1 MICKYILYFSYSNI
15 HMTMKNN
22 KIALLIS
29 TLSLSIIM
37 TSCSDSLSDNTDG
50 RLRYWISTLASD
62 DFEGRAPGTEGGQLT
77 KNFISQTFQDLDLDS
92 IDGNYFLDVPTSEI
106 TLKDSSYLTLS
117 FRGNDRKMINGKE
130 VVFWTKQARDYRK
143 IRDSEVV
150 FVGYG
155 IVAPEYNWN
164 DYEGIDVTGKTVVI
178 LVNDPG
184 FATGKLRLFNG
195 RSMTYYGRWTYKFEE
210 AARQGAAAAI
220 IVHEEEP
227 AAYPWSVVENS
238 WQGPQLD
245 LQRDDL
251 GADRV
256 TLEGWIRDKSL
267 NDVLNFTGF
276 DYDGLKQIALEK
288 TFSAFPLRGLTL
300 SSEIHNKVRYLQSH
314 NIAAIKKGNVR
325 PDEYILFMAHWDH
338 LGIMELTEPG
348 QDIIVNGAV
357 DNATGVASVLEFA
370 KRFSEV
376 ETDRS
381 IMFLAVTL
389 EESGLLGSEY
399 FAKYPP
405 VDLSNIVAGFNYDA
419 ILPTGLTNDMVVV
432 GYGASELEDLLE
444 QELEKSGRYIN
455 PDPNP
460 EKGYFYRSDHIS
472 LAKRGVPM
480 LYADGGFDLVEGG
493 KDAGFAIEE
502 EYRLNAYHG
511 VADEYEESWNL
522 EGLNQSIDVIFNI
535 SKELANNSQWPN
547 WYEGN
552 EFKSTRDISRS
563 GK

>member
-1 MICKYILYFSYSNI
+1 
-15 HMTMKNN
+15 MTMKIN
-22 KIALLIS
+22 KTHFLITILVSFLLL
-29 TLSLSIIM
+29 TN
-37 TSCSDSLSDNTDG
+37 CSDSLSDTTDG
-50 RLRYWISTLASD
+50 RLRYWISTLSSD
-62 DFEGRAPGTEGGQLT
+62 EFEGRAPGTEGGQLT
-77 KNFISQTFQDLDLDS
+77 KNFISQTFQDFNLDP
-92 IDGNYFLDVPTSEI
+92 IDGNYFLEVPTSEL

-117 FRGNDRKMINGKE
+117 FRGNDRKMITGKE
-130 VVFWTKQARDYRK
+130 VVFWTKQTREYRK

-164 DYEGIDVTGKTVVI
+164 DYEEVDVKGKTVVI

-256 TLEGWIRDKSL
+256 ILEGWIRDHTL

-276 DYDGLKQIALEK
+276 NYEALKEIALEK

-314 NIAAIKKGNVR
+314 NIAAVKKGSVR

-338 LGIMELTEPG
+338 LGVMDSIKPG
-348 QDIIVNGAV
+348 EDNIANGAV
-357 DNATGVASVLEFA
+357 DNATGVAAVLEFA
-370 KRFSEV
+370 KRFSQID
-376 ETDRS
+376 TDRS

-405 VDLSNIVAGFNYDA
+405 IDLTNIVAGFNYDA
-419 ILPTGLTNDMVVV
+419 ILPTGLTKDMVVV

-444 QELEKSGRYIN
+444 NELEKSGRYVN

-480 LYADGGFDLVEGG
+480 LYADGGFDLVKGG
-493 KDAGFAIEE
+493 KEAGFLIEE
-502 EYRLNAYHG
+502 QYRLDAYHG
-511 VADEYEESWNL
+511 VADEYDESWDL
-522 EGLNQSIDVIFNI
+522 AGLNQSIDVIFNI
-535 SKELANNSQWPN
+535 SNELANSSQWPN

-552 EFKSTRDISRS
+552 EFKSIRDLSRA
-563 GK
+563 GR

>member
-1 MICKYILYFSYSNI
+1 
-15 HMTMKNN
+15 MKIN
-22 KIALLIS
+22 KIHSLLFLLGIS
-29 TLSLSIIM
+29 IFISN
-37 TSCSDSLSDNTDG
+37 CSDSLSDTTDG
-50 RLRYWISTLASD
+50 RLRYWISTLSSD
-62 DFEGRAPGTEGGQLT
+62 EFEGRAPGTEGGQLT
-77 KNFISQTFQDLDLDS
+77 KNFISKTFQDFDLDPV
-92 IDGNYFLDVPTSEI
+92 DGSYFLDVPASEI

-117 FRGNDRKMINGKE
+117 FRGNDRKMITGDE

-150 FVGYG
+150 FVGFG

-164 DYEGIDVTGKTVVI
+164 DYEGVDVKGKTVVI
-178 LVNDPG
+178 LINDPG

-256 TLEGWIRDKSL
+256 ILEGWIKDNIL

-276 DYDGLKQIALEK
+276 DYDSLKQIALEK

-314 NIAAIKKGNVR
+314 NIAAVKKGIVY

-338 LGIMELTEPG
+338 LGMIDSTQPGENNIM
-348 QDIIVNGAV
+348 NGAV
-357 DNATGVASVLEFA
+357 DNATGVAAILEFA

-405 VDLSNIVAGFNYDA
+405 IDLANIVAGFNYDG

-444 QELEKSGRYIN
+444 NELAKSGRYIN

-472 LAKRGVPM
+472 FAKRGVPV
-480 LYADGGFDLVEGG
+480 LYADGGFDLVAGG
-493 KDAGFAIEE
+493 KEAGFLIEE
-502 EYRLNAYHG
+502 QYRVDAYHG
-511 VADEYEESWNL
+511 VADEYDESWDL
-522 EGLNQSIDVIFNI
+522 DGLNQSIDVIFNI
-535 SKELANNSQWPN
+535 SNELANSQQWPN
-547 WYEGN
+547 WYDGN
-552 EFKSTRDISRS
+552 EFKSIRDASRE

>member
-1 MICKYILYFSYSNI
+1 
-15 HMTMKNN
+15 MKIN
-22 KIALLIS
+22 KIHSSLLFLLGIS
-29 TLSLSIIM
+29 IFI
-37 TSCSDSLSDNTDG
+37 TSCSDSLSDTTDG
-50 RLRYWISTLASD
+50 RLRYWISTLSSD
-62 DFEGRAPGTEGGQLT
+62 EFEGRAPGTEGGQLT
-77 KNFISQTFQDLDLDS
+77 KNFISKTFQNLNLDPV
-92 IDGNYFLDVPTSEI
+92 DGSYFLDVPASEI

-117 FRGNDRKMINGKE
+117 FRGNDRKMITGDE

-155 IVAPEYNWN
+155 IVAPEYNWD
-164 DYEGIDVTGKTVVI
+164 DYEGIDVKGKTVVI
-178 LVNDPG
+178 LINDPG

-256 TLEGWIRDKSL
+256 ILEGWIKDSIL

-276 DYDGLKQIALEK
+276 DYDSLKQIALEK

-314 NIAAIKKGNVR
+314 NIAAVKKGIAY

-338 LGIMELTEPG
+338 LGIVNSSQTGENNIM
-348 QDIIVNGAV
+348 NGAV
-357 DNATGVASVLEFA
+357 DNATGVAAILEFA

-405 VDLSNIVAGFNYDA
+405 IDLANIVAGFNYDG

-444 QELEKSGRYIN
+444 NELVKSGRYIN

-472 LAKRGVPM
+472 FAKRGVPV
-480 LYADGGFDLVEGG
+480 LYADGGFDLVAGG
-493 KDAGFAIEE
+493 KEAGFLIEE
-502 EYRLNAYHG
+502 EYRVDAYHG
-511 VADEYEESWNL
+511 VADEYDESWDL
-522 EGLNQSIDVIFNI
+522 DGLNQSIDVIFNI
-535 SKELANNSQWPN
+535 SNELANSQQWPN
-547 WYEGN
+547 WYDGN
-552 EFKSTRDISRS
+552 EFKSIRDASRE

>member
-1 MICKYILYFSYSNI
+1 
-15 HMTMKNN
+15 MTMQIN
-22 KIALLIS
+22 KTHSLLFLVGIF
-29 TLSLSIIM
+29 IFI
-37 TSCSDSLSDNTDG
+37 TSCSDSLSDTTDG
-50 RLRYWISTLASD
+50 RLRYWISTLSSD
-62 DFEGRAPGTEGGQLT
+62 EFEGRAPGTQGGQLT
-77 KNFISQTFQDLDLDS
+77 KNFISKTFQDLNLDPVNDS
-92 IDGNYFLDVPTSEI
+92 YFLDVPTSEI

-117 FRGNDRKMINGKE
+117 FRGNDRKMITGDE
-130 VVFWTKQARDYRK
+130 VVFWTKQAREYRK

-164 DYEGIDVTGKTVVI
+164 DYEGIDVKGKTVVI

-220 IVHEEEP
+220 VVHEEEP

-256 TLEGWIRDKSL
+256 ILEGWIRDSTL
-267 NDVLNFTGF
+267 TDVLNFTGF
-276 DYDGLKQIALEK
+276 NYESLKEIALEK

-314 NIAAIKKGNVR
+314 NIAAVKKGSVQ

-338 LGIMELTEPG
+338 LGFMEG
-348 QDIIVNGAV
+348 AQIGDDKIANGAV
-357 DNATGVASVLEFA
+357 DNATGVAAVFEFA
-370 KRFSEV
+370 KRFSEI

-405 VDLSNIVAGFNYDA
+405 IDLSNIVAGFNYDA

-444 QELEKSGRYIN
+444 DELSKSSRYIN

-460 EKGYFYRSDHIS
+460 DKGYFYRSDHIS
-472 LAKRGVPM
+472 FAKRGVPV
-480 LYADGGFDLVEGG
+480 LYADGGFDLVNGG
-493 KDAGFAIEE
+493 KEAGFIIEE
-502 EYRLNAYHG
+502 QYRLDAYHG
-511 VADEYEESWNL
+511 AADEYDKSWNL
-522 EGLNQSIDVIFNI
+522 DGLNQSIDVIFNI
-535 SKELANNSQWPN
+535 SNDLANSSQWPN

-552 EFKSTRDISRS
+552 EFKSIRDASRS

>member
-1 MICKYILYFSYSNI
+1 MI
-15 HMTMKNN
+15 
-22 KIALLIS
+22 A
-29 TLSLSIIM
+29 
-37 TSCSDSLSDNTDG
+37 G
-50 RLRYWISTLASD
+50 
-62 DFEGRAPGTEGGQLT
+62 E
-77 KNFISQTFQDLDLDS
+77 
-92 IDGNYFLDVPTSEI
+92 
-106 TLKDSSYLTLS
+106 
-117 FRGNDRKMINGKE
+117 E

-155 IVAPEYNWN
+155 IVAPEYGWN

-178 LVNDPG
+178 LINDPG

-195 RSMTYYGRWTYKFEE
+195 KSMTYYGRWTYKFEE

-220 IVHEEEP
+220 IVHDEEP

-256 TLEGWIRDKSL
+256 ILEGWIRDTIL

-276 DYDGLKQIALEK
+276 NYAALKEIALEK

-300 SSEIHNKVRYLQSH
+300 NSELHNRVRYLQSH
-314 NIAAIKKGNVR
+314 NIAAIKKGTKR
-325 PDEYILFMAHWDH
+325 PDEYLLFMAHWDH
-338 LGIMELTEPG
+338 LGKMDLADPAE
-348 QDIIVNGAV
+348 DNIVNGAV
-357 DNATGVASVLEFA
+357 DNATGVAAVLEFA
-370 KRFSEV
+370 KRFSAV
-376 ETDRS
+376 QTDRS
-381 IMFLAVTL
+381 ILFLTVTL

-405 VDLSNIVAGFNYDA
+405 IKLSNIVAGFNYDG

-432 GYGASELEDLLE
+432 GYGASELEDLLDE
-444 QELEKSGRYIN
+444 ELQKNGRYIN

-493 KDAGFAIEE
+493 KEAGFLLEE
-502 EYRLNAYHG
+502 QYRLDSYHG
-511 VADEYEESWNL
+511 VSDEYDSSWDL
-522 EGLNQSIDVIFNI
+522 EGLNQSIDVIFNV
-535 SKELANNSQWPN
+535 SKDLANGSQWPN

-552 EFKSTRDISRS
+552 EFRAIRDASRP
-563 GK
+563 

>member
-1 MICKYILYFSYSNI
+1 
-15 HMTMKNN
+15 MKIN
-22 KIALLIS
+22 KIHSLLFLLGIS
-29 TLSLSIIM
+29 IFISN
-37 TSCSDSLSDNTDG
+37 CSDSLSDTTDG
-50 RLRYWISTLASD
+50 RLRYWISTLSSD
-62 DFEGRAPGTEGGQLT
+62 EFEGRAPGTEGGQLT
-77 KNFISQTFQDLDLDS
+77 KNFISKTFQDFDLDPV
-92 IDGNYFLDVPTSEI
+92 DGSYFLDVPASEI

-117 FRGNDRKMINGKE
+117 FRGNDRKMITGDE

-164 DYEGIDVTGKTVVI
+164 DYEGVDVKGKTVVI
-178 LVNDPG
+178 LINDPG

-256 TLEGWIRDKSL
+256 ILEGWIKDNIL

-276 DYDGLKQIALEK
+276 DYDSLKQIALEK

-314 NIAAIKKGNVR
+314 NIAAVKKGIVY

-338 LGIMELTEPG
+338 LGMIDSTQPGENNIM
-348 QDIIVNGAV
+348 NGAV
-357 DNATGVASVLEFA
+357 DNATGVAAILEFA

-405 VDLSNIVAGFNYDA
+405 IDLANIVAGFNYDG
-419 ILPTGLTNDMVVV
+419 ILPTGLTNDIVVV

-444 QELEKSGRYIN
+444 NELAKSGRYIN

-472 LAKRGVPM
+472 FAKRGVPV
-480 LYADGGFDLVEGG
+480 LYADGGFDLVAGG
-493 KDAGFAIEE
+493 KEAGFLIEE
-502 EYRLNAYHG
+502 QYRVDAYHG
-511 VADEYEESWNL
+511 VADEYDESWDL
-522 EGLNQSIDVIFNI
+522 DGLNQSIDAIFNI
-535 SKELANNSQWPN
+535 SNELANSQQWPN
-547 WYEGN
+547 WYDGN
-552 EFKSTRDISRS
+552 EFKSIRDASRE

>member
-1 MICKYILYFSYSNI
+1 
-15 HMTMKNN
+15 MTMKIN
-22 KIALLIS
+22 KTHSLMLFLGISILL
-29 TLSLSIIM
+29 
-37 TSCSDSLSDNTDG
+37 TSCSDSLSDTTDG
-50 RLRYWISTLASD
+50 RLRYWISTLSSD
-62 DFEGRAPGTEGGQLT
+62 EFEGRAPGTEGGQLT
-77 KNFISQTFQDLDLDS
+77 KNFISKTFQDLNLDPVNGS
-92 IDGNYFLDVPTSEI
+92 YFLDVPTSEI

-117 FRGNDRKMINGKE
+117 FRGNDRKMITGDE
-130 VVFWTKQARDYRK
+130 VVFWTKQAREYRK

-164 DYEGIDVTGKTVVI
+164 DYEGIDVKGKTVVI

-256 TLEGWIRDKSL
+256 ILEGWIRDSTL

-276 DYDGLKQIALEK
+276 NYDSLKEIALEK
-288 TFSAFPLRGLTL
+288 TFSAFQLRGLTL

-314 NIAAIKKGNVR
+314 NIAAVKKGSTN
-325 PDEYILFMAHWDH
+325 PDEYLLFMAHWDH
-338 LGIMELTEPG
+338 LGFMDGAQIG
-348 QDIIVNGAV
+348 DDNIANGAV
-357 DNATGVASVLEFA
+357 DNATGVAAVLEFA
-370 KRFSEV
+370 KRFSEINT
-376 ETDRS
+376 ERS
-381 IMFLAVTL
+381 VMFLALTL

-405 VDLSNIVAGFNYDA
+405 IDLSNIVAGFNYDA
-419 ILPTGLTNDMVVV
+419 ILPTGLTKDMVVV

-444 QELEKSGRYIN
+444 EELSKSGRYIN

-460 EKGYFYRSDHIS
+460 DKGYFYRSDHIS
-472 LAKRGVPM
+472 FAKRGVPV
-480 LYADGGFDLVEGG
+480 LYADGGFDLVDGG
-493 KDAGFAIEE
+493 KEAGFTIEE
-502 EYRLNAYHG
+502 QYRLDAYHG
-511 VADEYEESWNL
+511 VADEYDESWNL
-522 EGLNQSIDVIFNI
+522 DGLNHSIDVIFNI
-535 SKELANNSQWPN
+535 SNELANNSQWPN

-552 EFKSTRDISRS
+552 EFRSVRDLSRS

>member
-256 TLEGWIRDKSL
+256 TLEGWIRDESL

-314 NIAAIKKGNVR
+314 NIAAIKKGNEK

-338 LGIMELTEPG
+338 LGMMELTEPG

-535 SKELANNSQWPN
+535 SKELANSSQWPN

-552 EFKSTRDISRS
+552 EFKLTRDISRS

>member
-1 MICKYILYFSYSNI
+1 
-15 HMTMKNN
+15 MKIN
-22 KIALLIS
+22 KIHSSLLFLLGIS
-29 TLSLSIIM
+29 IFII
-37 TSCSDSLSDNTDG
+37 SCSDSLSDTTDG
-50 RLRYWISTLASD
+50 RLRYWISTLSSD
-62 DFEGRAPGTEGGQLT
+62 EFEGRAPGTEGGQLT
-77 KNFISQTFQDLDLDS
+77 KNFISKTFQNLNLDP
-92 IDGNYFLDVPTSEI
+92 IDGNYFLDVPASEI

-117 FRGNDRKMINGKE
+117 FRGNDRKMITGDE

-164 DYEGIDVTGKTVVI
+164 DYEGIDVKGKTVVI
-178 LVNDPG
+178 LINDPG

-256 TLEGWIRDKSL
+256 ILEGWIKDSIL

-276 DYDGLKQIALEK
+276 DYDSLKQIALEK

-314 NIAAIKKGNVR
+314 NIAAVKKGIAY

-338 LGIMELTEPG
+338 LGIVNSSQPG
-348 QDIIVNGAV
+348 ENNIMNGAV
-357 DNATGVASVLEFA
+357 DNATGVAAILEFA

-405 VDLSNIVAGFNYDA
+405 IDLANIVAGFNYDG

-444 QELEKSGRYIN
+444 NELVKSGRYIN

-472 LAKRGVPM
+472 FAKRGVPV
-480 LYADGGFDLVEGG
+480 LYADGGFDLVAGG
-493 KDAGFAIEE
+493 KEAGFLIEE
-502 EYRLNAYHG
+502 EYRVDAYHG
-511 VADEYEESWNL
+511 VADEYDESWDL
-522 EGLNQSIDVIFNI
+522 DGLNQSIDVIFNI
-535 SKELANNSQWPN
+535 SNELANSQQWPN
-547 WYEGN
+547 WYDGN
-552 EFKSTRDISRS
+552 EFKSIRDASRE

>member
-1 MICKYILYFSYSNI
+1 
-15 HMTMKNN
+15 MKIN
-22 KIALLIS
+22 KIHSLLFLLGIS
-29 TLSLSIIM
+29 IFISN
-37 TSCSDSLSDNTDG
+37 CSDSLSDTTDG
-50 RLRYWISTLASD
+50 RLRYWISTLSSD
-62 DFEGRAPGTEGGQLT
+62 EFEGRAPGTEGGQLT
-77 KNFISQTFQDLDLDS
+77 KNFISKTFQDFDLDPV
-92 IDGNYFLDVPTSEI
+92 DGSYFLDVPASEI

-117 FRGNDRKMINGKE
+117 FRGNDRKMITGDE

-164 DYEGIDVTGKTVVI
+164 DYEGVDVKGKTVVI
-178 LVNDPG
+178 LINDPG

-256 TLEGWIRDKSL
+256 ILEGWIKDNIL

-276 DYDGLKQIALEK
+276 DYDSLRQIALEK

-314 NIAAIKKGNVR
+314 NIAAVKKGIVY

-338 LGIMELTEPG
+338 LGMIDSTQPGENNIM
-348 QDIIVNGAV
+348 NGAV
-357 DNATGVASVLEFA
+357 DNATGVAAILEFA

-405 VDLSNIVAGFNYDA
+405 IDLANIVAGFNYDG

-444 QELEKSGRYIN
+444 NELAKSGRYIN

-472 LAKRGVPM
+472 FAKRGVPV
-480 LYADGGFDLVEGG
+480 LYADGGFDLVAGG
-493 KDAGFAIEE
+493 KEAGFLIEE
-502 EYRLNAYHG
+502 QYRVDAYHG
-511 VADEYEESWNL
+511 VADEYDESWDL
-522 EGLNQSIDVIFNI
+522 DGLNQSIDVIFNI
-535 SKELANNSQWPN
+535 SNELANSQQWPN
-547 WYEGN
+547 WYDGN
-552 EFKSTRDISRS
+552 EFKSIRDASRE

>member
-1 MICKYILYFSYSNI
+1 
-15 HMTMKNN
+15 MKIN
-22 KIALLIS
+22 KIHSSLLFLLGIS
-29 TLSLSIIM
+29 IFI
-37 TSCSDSLSDNTDG
+37 TSCSDPLSDTTDG
-50 RLRYWISTLASD
+50 RLRYWISTLSSD
-62 DFEGRAPGTEGGQLT
+62 EFEGRAPGTEGGQLT
-77 KNFISQTFQDLDLDS
+77 KNFISKTFQNLNLDPV
-92 IDGNYFLDVPTSEI
+92 DGSYFLDVPASEI

-117 FRGNDRKMINGKE
+117 FRGNDRKMITGDE

-155 IVAPEYNWN
+155 IVAPEYNWD
-164 DYEGIDVTGKTVVI
+164 DYEGIDVKGKTVVI
-178 LVNDPG
+178 LINDPG

-256 TLEGWIRDKSL
+256 ILEGWIKDSIL

-276 DYDGLKQIALEK
+276 DYDSLKQIALEK

-314 NIAAIKKGNVR
+314 NIAAVKKGIAY

-338 LGIMELTEPG
+338 LGIVNSSQPG
-348 QDIIVNGAV
+348 ENNIMNGAV
-357 DNATGVASVLEFA
+357 DNATGVAAILEFA

-405 VDLSNIVAGFNYDA
+405 IDLANIVAGFNYDG

-444 QELEKSGRYIN
+444 NELVKSGRYIN

-472 LAKRGVPM
+472 FAKRGVPV
-480 LYADGGFDLVEGG
+480 LYADGGFDLVAGG
-493 KDAGFAIEE
+493 KEAGFLIEE
-502 EYRLNAYHG
+502 EYRVDAYHG
-511 VADEYEESWNL
+511 VADEYDESWDL
-522 EGLNQSIDVIFNI
+522 DGLNQSIDVIFNI
-535 SKELANNSQWPN
+535 SNELANSQQWPN
-547 WYEGN
+547 WYDGN
-552 EFKSTRDISRS
+552 EFKSIRDASRE

>member
-1 MICKYILYFSYSNI
+1 
-15 HMTMKNN
+15 MKIN
-22 KIALLIS
+22 KIHSLLFLLGIS
-29 TLSLSIIM
+29 IFISN
-37 TSCSDSLSDNTDG
+37 CSDSLSDTTDG
-50 RLRYWISTLASD
+50 RLRYWISTLSSD
-62 DFEGRAPGTEGGQLT
+62 EFEGRAPGTEGGQLT
-77 KNFISQTFQDLDLDS
+77 KNFISKTFQDFDLDPV
-92 IDGNYFLDVPTSEI
+92 DGSYFLDVPASEI

-117 FRGNDRKMINGKE
+117 FRGNDRKMITGDE

-164 DYEGIDVTGKTVVI
+164 DYEGVDVKGKTVVI
-178 LVNDPG
+178 LINDPG

-256 TLEGWIRDKSL
+256 ILEGWIKDNIL

-276 DYDGLKQIALEK
+276 DYDSLKQIALEK

-314 NIAAIKKGNVR
+314 NIAAVKKGIVY

-338 LGIMELTEPG
+338 LGMIDSTQPGENNIM
-348 QDIIVNGAV
+348 NGAV
-357 DNATGVASVLEFA
+357 DNASGVAAILEFA

-405 VDLSNIVAGFNYDA
+405 IDLANIVAGFNYDG

-444 QELEKSGRYIN
+444 NELAKSGRYIN

-472 LAKRGVPM
+472 FAKRGVPV
-480 LYADGGFDLVEGG
+480 LYADVGFDLVAGG
-493 KDAGFAIEE
+493 KEAGFLIEE
-502 EYRLNAYHG
+502 QYRVDAYHG
-511 VADEYEESWNL
+511 VADEYDESWDL
-522 EGLNQSIDVIFNI
+522 DGLNQSIDVIFNI
-535 SKELANNSQWPN
+535 SNELANSQQWPN
-547 WYEGN
+547 WYDGN
-552 EFKSTRDISRS
+552 EFKSIRDASRE

>member
-117 FRGNDRKMINGKE
+117 FRGNDRKMINGQE

-256 TLEGWIRDKSL
+256 TLEGWIRDESL

-338 LGIMELTEPG
+338 LGMMELTEPG

>member
-29 TLSLSIIM
+29 TLSLSMIM
-37 TSCSDSLSDNTDG
+37 TSCSDSLSDTTDG

-256 TLEGWIRDKSL
+256 TLEGWIRDESL

-389 EESGLLGSEY
+389 EESGILGSEY

>member
-1 MICKYILYFSYSNI
+1 
-15 HMTMKNN
+15 MKIN
-22 KIALLIS
+22 KIRLLVMLIGIS
-29 TLSLSIIM
+29 ILTS
-37 TSCSDSLSDNTDG
+37 SCSDSLSDTTDG

-62 DFEGRAPGTEGGQLT
+62 EFEGRSPGTEGGQLT
-77 KNFISQTFQDLDLDS
+77 KNFISKTFQDLNLEPVNGS
-92 IDGNYFLDVPTSEI
+92 YFLDVPTSEI

-117 FRGNDRKMINGKE
+117 FRGNDRKMITGDE
-130 VVFWTKQARDYRK
+130 VVFWTKQAREYRK

-155 IVAPEYNWN
+155 IVAPEYDWN
-164 DYEGIDVTGKTVVI
+164 DYAGIDVKGKTVVI

-245 LQRDDL
+245 LQRADL
-251 GADRV
+251 GEDRV
-256 TLEGWIRDKSL
+256 ILEGWIRDTVL
-267 NDVLNFTGF
+267 TDVLSYTGF
-276 DYDGLKQIALEK
+276 NYDSLKAIALEK

-314 NIAAIKKGNVR
+314 NIASIKKGTTN

-338 LGIMELTEPG
+338 LGILDGGEVGE
-348 QDIIVNGAV
+348 DIISNGAV
-357 DNATGVASVLEFA
+357 DNATGVAAILEFA

-376 ETDRS
+376 DTQRS

-399 FAKYPP
+399 FAEYPP
-405 VDLSNIVAGFNYDA
+405 IELSNIVAVFNYDG

-444 QELEKSGRYIN
+444 DELSKSGRYIN

-472 LAKRGVPM
+472 FAKKGVPV

-493 KDAGFAIEE
+493 KEAGIKIEE
-502 EYRLNAYHG
+502 NYRLDAYHG
-511 VADEYEESWNL
+511 VADEYNESWNL
-522 EGLNQSIDVIFNI
+522 DGLDQSIDTIFNI
-535 SKELANNSQWPN
+535 SNELANSTKWPN

-552 EFKSTRDISRS
+552 EFKAIRDASRIN
-563 GK
+563 K

>member
-1 MICKYILYFSYSNI
+1 
-15 HMTMKNN
+15 MTMKIN
-22 KIALLIS
+22 KTHFLITILVSFLLL
-29 TLSLSIIM
+29 TN
-37 TSCSDSLSDNTDG
+37 CSDSLSDTTDG
-50 RLRYWISTLASD
+50 RLRYWISTLSSD
-62 DFEGRAPGTEGGQLT
+62 EFEGRAPGTEGGQLT
-77 KNFISQTFQDLDLDS
+77 KNFISQTFQDFNLDP
-92 IDGNYFLDVPTSEI
+92 IDGNYFLEVPTSEI
-106 TLKDSSYLTLS
+106 ILKDSSYLTLS
-117 FRGNDRKMINGKE
+117 FRGNDRKMITGKE
-130 VVFWTKQARDYRK
+130 VVFWTKQTREYRK

-164 DYEGIDVTGKTVVI
+164 DYEEVDVKGKTVVI

-256 TLEGWIRDKSL
+256 ILEGWIRDHTL

-276 DYDGLKQIALEK
+276 NYEALKEIALEK

-314 NIAAIKKGNVR
+314 NIAAVKKGSVR

-338 LGIMELTEPG
+338 LGVMDSIKPG
-348 QDIIVNGAV
+348 EDNIANGAV
-357 DNATGVASVLEFA
+357 DNATGVAAVLEFA
-370 KRFSEV
+370 KRFSQID
-376 ETDRS
+376 TDRS

-405 VDLSNIVAGFNYDA
+405 IDLTNIVAGFNYDA

-444 QELEKSGRYIN
+444 DELEKSGRYVN

-480 LYADGGFDLVEGG
+480 LYADGGFDLVKGG
-493 KDAGFAIEE
+493 KEAGFLIEE
-502 EYRLNAYHG
+502 QYRLDAYHG
-511 VADEYEESWNL
+511 VADEYDESWDL
-522 EGLNQSIDVIFNI
+522 AGLNQSIDVIFNI
-535 SKELANNSQWPN
+535 SNELANSSQWPN

-552 EFKSTRDISRS
+552 EFKSIRDLSRA
-563 GK
+563 GR

>member
-1 MICKYILYFSYSNI
+1 
-15 HMTMKNN
+15 MKNN

-256 TLEGWIRDKSL
+256 TLEGWIRDESL

-338 LGIMELTEPG
+338 LGMMELTEPG

>member
-37 TSCSDSLSDNTDG
+37 TSCSDSLSDTTDG

-251 GADRV
+251 GANRV
-256 TLEGWIRDKSL
+256 TLEGWIRDESL

-338 LGIMELTEPG
+338 LGMMELTEPG

>member
-29 TLSLSIIM
+29 TLSLSMIM
-37 TSCSDSLSDNTDG
+37 TSCSDSLSDTTDG

-300 SSEIHNKVRYLQSH
+300 NSEIHNKVRYLQSH

-338 LGIMELTEPG
+338 LGMMELTEPG

-381 IMFLAVTL
+381 ILFLAVTL

>member
-1 MICKYILYFSYSNI
+1 
-15 HMTMKNN
+15 MTMKIN
-22 KIALLIS
+22 KTHFLITILVSLLLL
-29 TLSLSIIM
+29 TN
-37 TSCSDSLSDNTDG
+37 CSDSLSDTTDG
-50 RLRYWISTLASD
+50 RLRYWISTLSSD
-62 DFEGRAPGTEGGQLT
+62 EFEGRAPGTEGGQLT
-77 KNFISQTFQDLDLDS
+77 KNFISQTFQDFNLNPV
-92 IDGNYFLDVPTSEI
+92 DGNYFLEVPTSEI
-106 TLKDSSYLTLS
+106 ILKDSSYLTLS
-117 FRGNDRKMINGKE
+117 FRGNDRKMITGKE
-130 VVFWTKQARDYRK
+130 VVFWTKQAREYRK

-155 IVAPEYNWN
+155 IVAPEYNWD
-164 DYEGIDVTGKTVVI
+164 DYDGVDVKGKTVVI

-256 TLEGWIRDKSL
+256 ILEGWIRDHTL

-276 DYDGLKQIALEK
+276 NYEALKEIALEK

-314 NIAAIKKGNVR
+314 NIAAVKKGSVR

-338 LGIMELTEPG
+338 LGVMDSIKPG
-348 QDIIVNGAV
+348 EDNIANGAV
-357 DNATGVASVLEFA
+357 DNATGVAAVLEFA
-370 KRFSEV
+370 KRFSQID
-376 ETDRS
+376 TDRS

-405 VDLSNIVAGFNYDA
+405 IDLTNIVAGFNYDA
-419 ILPTGLTNDMVVV
+419 ILPTGLTKDMVVV

-444 QELEKSGRYIN
+444 DELEKSGRYVN

-480 LYADGGFDLVEGG
+480 LYADGGFDLVKGG
-493 KDAGFAIEE
+493 KEAGFLIEE
-502 EYRLNAYHG
+502 QYRLDAYHG
-511 VADEYEESWNL
+511 VADEYDESWDL
-522 EGLNQSIDVIFNI
+522 AGLNQSIDVIFNI
-535 SKELANNSQWPN
+535 SNELANSSQWPN

-552 EFKSTRDISRS
+552 EFKSIRDLSRA
-563 GK
+563 GR

>member
-1 MICKYILYFSYSNI
+1 
-15 HMTMKNN
+15 MKIN
-22 KIALLIS
+22 KIRLVVMLIGI
-29 TLSLSIIM
+29 SIL
-37 TSCSDSLSDNTDG
+37 TSSCSDSLSDTTDG

-62 DFEGRAPGTEGGQLT
+62 EFEGRSPGTEGGQLT
-77 KNFISQTFQDLDLDS
+77 KNFISKTFQDLNLEPVNGS
-92 IDGNYFLDVPTSEI
+92 YFLDVPTSEI

-117 FRGNDRKMINGKE
+117 FRGNDRKMITGDE
-130 VVFWTKQARDYRK
+130 VVFWTKQAREYRK

-155 IVAPEYNWN
+155 IVAPEYDWN
-164 DYEGIDVTGKTVVI
+164 DYAGIDVKGKTVVI

-245 LQRDDL
+245 LQRADL
-251 GADRV
+251 GEDRV
-256 TLEGWIRDKSL
+256 ILEGWIRDTVL
-267 NDVLNFTGF
+267 TDVLSYTGF
-276 DYDGLKQIALEK
+276 NYDSLKAIALEK
-288 TFSAFPLRGLTL
+288 TFLAFPLRGLTL

-314 NIAAIKKGNVR
+314 NIASIKKGTTN

-338 LGIMELTEPG
+338 LGILDGGEVGE
-348 QDIIVNGAV
+348 DVISNGAV
-357 DNATGVASVLEFA
+357 DNATGVAAILEFA

-376 ETDRS
+376 DTQRS

-399 FAKYPP
+399 FAQYPP
-405 VDLSNIVAGFNYDA
+405 IELSNIVAGFNYDG

-444 QELEKSGRYIN
+444 DELIKSGRYIN

-472 LAKRGVPM
+472 FAKKGVPV

-493 KDAGFAIEE
+493 KEAGVKIEE
-502 EYRLNAYHG
+502 DYRLDAYHG
-511 VADEYEESWNL
+511 VADEYDESWNL
-522 EGLNQSIDVIFNI
+522 EGLNQSIDTIFNI
-535 SKELANNSQWPN
+535 SNELANSTKWPN

-552 EFKSTRDISRS
+552 EFKAIRDASRIN
-563 GK
+563 K

>member
-1 MICKYILYFSYSNI
+1 
-15 HMTMKNN
+15 MKIN
-22 KIALLIS
+22 KIHSSLLFLLGIS
-29 TLSLSIIM
+29 IFI
-37 TSCSDSLSDNTDG
+37 TSCSDSLSDTTDG
-50 RLRYWISTLASD
+50 RLRYWISTLSSD
-62 DFEGRAPGTEGGQLT
+62 EFEGRAPGTEGGQLT
-77 KNFISQTFQDLDLDS
+77 KNFISKTFQNLNLDP
-92 IDGNYFLDVPTSEI
+92 IDGNYFLDVPASEI

-117 FRGNDRKMINGKE
+117 FRGNDRKMITGDE

-155 IVAPEYNWN
+155 IVAPEYNWD
-164 DYEGIDVTGKTVVI
+164 DYEGIDVKGKTVVI
-178 LVNDPG
+178 LINDPG

-256 TLEGWIRDKSL
+256 ILEGWIKDSIL

-276 DYDGLKQIALEK
+276 DYDSLKQIALEK

-314 NIAAIKKGNVR
+314 NIAAVKKGIAY

-338 LGIMELTEPG
+338 LGIVNSSQPG
-348 QDIIVNGAV
+348 ENNIMNGAV
-357 DNATGVASVLEFA
+357 DNATGVAAILEFA

-405 VDLSNIVAGFNYDA
+405 IDLANIVAGFNYDG

-444 QELEKSGRYIN
+444 NELVKSGRYIN

-472 LAKRGVPM
+472 FAKRGVPV
-480 LYADGGFDLVEGG
+480 LYADGGFDLVAGG
-493 KDAGFAIEE
+493 KEAGFLIEE
-502 EYRLNAYHG
+502 EYRVDAYHG
-511 VADEYEESWNL
+511 VADEYDESWDL
-522 EGLNQSIDVIFNI
+522 DGLNQSIDVIFNI
-535 SKELANNSQWPN
+535 SNELANSQQWPN
-547 WYEGN
+547 WYDGN
-552 EFKSTRDISRS
+552 EFKSIRDASRE
-563 GK
+563 G

>member
-1 MICKYILYFSYSNI
+1 MDMKINKTQFLLTILSV
-15 HMTMKNN
+15 
-22 KIALLIS
+22 
-29 TLSLSIIM
+29 SIILM
-37 TSCSDSLSDNTDG
+37 SCSDSLSDTTDG

-62 DFEGRAPGTEGGQLT
+62 EFEGRAPGTEGGQLT
-77 KNFISQTFQDLDLDS
+77 KNFISRTFQDLDLEPV
-92 IDGNYFLDVPTSEI
+92 DGNYLLDVPASEI
-106 TLKDSSYLTLS
+106 TLKDSSYLTMS
-117 FRGNDRKMINGKE
+117 FRGNDRKMIAGEE
-130 VVFWTKQARDYRK
+130 VVFWTKQAREYRK

-164 DYEGIDVTGKTVVI
+164 DYEGIDVKGKTVII
-178 LVNDPG
+178 LINDPG

-256 TLEGWIRDKSL
+256 ILEGWIRDNSL
-267 NDVLNFTGF
+267 DDILSFTGF
-276 DYDGLKQIALEK
+276 NYESLKEIALEA
-288 TFSAFPLRGLTL
+288 TFSPFSLRGLTL
-300 SSEIHNKVRYLQSH
+300 SSEIHNKVRYLLSH
-314 NIAAIKKGNVR
+314 NVAAIKKGTDR
-325 PDEYILFMAHWDH
+325 ADEYILFMAHWDH
-338 LGIMELTEPG
+338 LGIMDATEPG
-348 QDIIVNGAV
+348 EDSIANGAV
-357 DNATGVASVLEFA
+357 DNATGIAAVLEFA
-370 KRFSEV
+370 KRFSEIDT
-376 ETDRS
+376 ERS
-381 IMFLAVTL
+381 IMFLALTL

-405 VDLSNIVAGFNYDA
+405 INLDNIVAGFNYDA

-444 QELEKSGRYIN
+444 DELVKSGRYIN

-472 LAKRGVPM
+472 FAKRGVPV
-480 LYADGGFDLVEGG
+480 LYTDGGFDLVDGG
-493 KDAGFAIEE
+493 REIGFIIEE
-502 EYRLNAYHG
+502 QYRLDAYHG
-511 VADEYEESWNL
+511 VDDEYDENWNL
-522 EGLNQSIDVIFNI
+522 DGLNQSIDVIFNI
-535 SKELANNSQWPN
+535 SNELANSPQWPN

-552 EFKSTRDISRS
+552 EFKAIRDLSRP
-563 GK
+563 

>member
-1 MICKYILYFSYSNI
+1 
-15 HMTMKNN
+15 MKIN
-22 KIALLIS
+22 KIHSLLFLLGIS
-29 TLSLSIIM
+29 IFISN
-37 TSCSDSLSDNTDG
+37 CSDSLSDTTDG
-50 RLRYWISTLASD
+50 RLRYWISTLSSD
-62 DFEGRAPGTEGGQLT
+62 EFEGRAPGTEGGQLT
-77 KNFISQTFQDLDLDS
+77 KNFISKTFQDFDLDPVDRS
-92 IDGNYFLDVPTSEI
+92 YFLDVPASEI

-117 FRGNDRKMINGKE
+117 FRGNDRKMITGDE

-164 DYEGIDVTGKTVVI
+164 DYEGVDVKGKTVVI
-178 LVNDPG
+178 LINDPG

-256 TLEGWIRDKSL
+256 ILEGWIKDNIL

-276 DYDGLKQIALEK
+276 DYDSLKQIALEK

-314 NIAAIKKGNVR
+314 NIAAVKKGIVY

-338 LGIMELTEPG
+338 LGMIDSTQPGENNIM
-348 QDIIVNGAV
+348 NGAV
-357 DNATGVASVLEFA
+357 DNATGVAAILEFA

-405 VDLSNIVAGFNYDA
+405 IDLANIVAGFNYDG

-444 QELEKSGRYIN
+444 NELAKSGRYIN

-472 LAKRGVPM
+472 FAKRGVPV
-480 LYADGGFDLVEGG
+480 LYADGGFDLVAGG
-493 KDAGFAIEE
+493 KEAGFLIEE
-502 EYRLNAYHG
+502 QYRVDAYHG
-511 VADEYEESWNL
+511 VADEYDQSWDL
-522 EGLNQSIDVIFNI
+522 DGLNQSIDVIFNI
-535 SKELANNSQWPN
+535 SNELANSQQWPN
-547 WYEGN
+547 WYDGN
-552 EFKSTRDISRS
+552 EFKSIRDASRE

>member
-1 MICKYILYFSYSNI
+1 
-15 HMTMKNN
+15 MKIN
-22 KIALLIS
+22 KIHSLLFLLGIS
-29 TLSLSIIM
+29 IFISN
-37 TSCSDSLSDNTDG
+37 CSDSLSDTTDG
-50 RLRYWISTLASD
+50 RLRYWISTLSSD
-62 DFEGRAPGTEGGQLT
+62 EFEGRAPGTEGGQLT
-77 KNFISQTFQDLDLDS
+77 KNFISKTFQDFDLDPV
-92 IDGNYFLDVPTSEI
+92 DGSYFLDVPASEI

-117 FRGNDRKMINGKE
+117 FRGNDRKMITGDE

-164 DYEGIDVTGKTVVI
+164 DYEGVDVKGKTVVI
-178 LVNDPG
+178 LINDPG

-256 TLEGWIRDKSL
+256 ILEGWIKDNIL

-276 DYDGLKQIALEK
+276 DYDSLKQIALEK

-314 NIAAIKKGNVR
+314 NIAAVKKGIVY

-338 LGIMELTEPG
+338 LGMIDSTQPGENNIM
-348 QDIIVNGAV
+348 NGAV
-357 DNATGVASVLEFA
+357 DNATGVAAILEFA

-405 VDLSNIVAGFNYDA
+405 IDLANIVAGFNYDG

-444 QELEKSGRYIN
+444 NELAKSGRYIN

-460 EKGYFYRSDHIS
+460 EKGYFYRSDHS
-472 LAKRGVPM
+472 SFAKRGVPV
-480 LYADGGFDLVEGG
+480 LYADGGFDLVAGG
-493 KDAGFAIEE
+493 KEAGFLIEE
-502 EYRLNAYHG
+502 QYRVDAYHG
-511 VADEYEESWNL
+511 VADEYDDSWDL
-522 EGLNQSIDVIFNI
+522 DGLNQSIDVIFNI
-535 SKELANNSQWPN
+535 SNELANSQQWPN
-547 WYEGN
+547 WYDGN
-552 EFKSTRDISRS
+552 EFKSIRDASRE

>member
-178 LVNDPG
+178 LINDPG
-184 FATGKLRLFNG
+184 FATRKLRLFNG

-256 TLEGWIRDKSL
+256 TLEGWIRDESL

-338 LGIMELTEPG
+338 LGMMELTEPG

-460 EKGYFYRSDHIS
+460 EKGFFYRSDHIS

-493 KDAGFAIEE
+493 KDAGFALQEQYSLE
-502 EYRLNAYHG
+502 AYHG

-535 SKELANNSQWPN
+535 SNELANNSQWPN

>member
-1 MICKYILYFSYSNI
+1 
-15 HMTMKNN
+15 MKIN
-22 KIALLIS
+22 KIHSSLLFLLGIS
-29 TLSLSIIM
+29 IFI
-37 TSCSDSLSDNTDG
+37 TSCSDSLSDTTDG
-50 RLRYWISTLASD
+50 RLRYWISTLSSD
-62 DFEGRAPGTEGGQLT
+62 EFEGRAPGTEGGQLT
-77 KNFISQTFQDLDLDS
+77 KNFISKTFQNLNLDPVNGS
-92 IDGNYFLDVPTSEI
+92 YFLDVPASEI

-117 FRGNDRKMINGKE
+117 FRGNDRKMITGDE

-155 IVAPEYNWN
+155 IVAPEYNWD
-164 DYEGIDVTGKTVVI
+164 DYEGIDVKGKTVVI
-178 LVNDPG
+178 LINDPG

-256 TLEGWIRDKSL
+256 ILEGWIKDSIL

-276 DYDGLKQIALEK
+276 DYDSLKQIALEK

-314 NIAAIKKGNVR
+314 NIAAVKKGIAY

-338 LGIMELTEPG
+338 LGILNSSQPG
-348 QDIIVNGAV
+348 ENNIMNGAV
-357 DNATGVASVLEFA
+357 DNATGVAAILEFA

-405 VDLSNIVAGFNYDA
+405 IDLANIVAGFNYDG

-444 QELEKSGRYIN
+444 NELVKSGRYIN

-472 LAKRGVPM
+472 FAKRGVPV
-480 LYADGGFDLVEGG
+480 LYADGGFDLVAGG
-493 KDAGFAIEE
+493 KEAGFLIEE
-502 EYRLNAYHG
+502 EYRVDAYHG
-511 VADEYEESWNL
+511 VADEYDESWDL
-522 EGLNQSIDVIFNI
+522 DGLNQSIDVIFNI
-535 SKELANNSQWPN
+535 SNELANSQQWPN
-547 WYEGN
+547 WYDGN
-552 EFKSTRDISRS
+552 EFKSIRDASRE

>member
-1 MICKYILYFSYSNI
+1 
-15 HMTMKNN
+15 MKIN
-22 KIALLIS
+22 KIHSLLFLLGIS
-29 TLSLSIIM
+29 IFISN
-37 TSCSDSLSDNTDG
+37 CSDSLSDTTDG
-50 RLRYWISTLASD
+50 RLRYWISTLSSD
-62 DFEGRAPGTEGGQLT
+62 EFEGRAPGTEGGQLT
-77 KNFISQTFQDLDLDS
+77 KNFISKTFQDFDLDPV
-92 IDGNYFLDVPTSEI
+92 DGSYFLDVPASEI

-117 FRGNDRKMINGKE
+117 FRGNDRKMITGDE

-164 DYEGIDVTGKTVVI
+164 DYEGVDVKGKTVVI
-178 LVNDPG
+178 LINDPG

-256 TLEGWIRDKSL
+256 ILEGWIKDNIL

-276 DYDGLKQIALEK
+276 DYDSLKQIALEK

-314 NIAAIKKGNVR
+314 NIAAVKKGIVY

-338 LGIMELTEPG
+338 LGMIDSTQPGENNIM
-348 QDIIVNGAV
+348 NGAV
-357 DNATGVASVLEFA
+357 DNATGVAAILEFA

-405 VDLSNIVAGFNYDA
+405 IDLANIVAGFNYDG

-444 QELEKSGRYIN
+444 NELAKSGRYIN

-472 LAKRGVPM
+472 FAKRGVPV
-480 LYADGGFDLVEGG
+480 LYADGGFDLVAGG
-493 KDAGFAIEE
+493 KEAGFLIEE
-502 EYRLNAYHG
+502 QYRVDAYHG
-511 VADEYEESWNL
+511 VADEYDESWDL
-522 EGLNQSIDVIFNI
+522 DGLNQSIDAIFNI
-535 SKELANNSQWPN
+535 SNELANSQQWPN
-547 WYEGN
+547 WYDGN
-552 EFKSTRDISRS
+552 EFKSIRDASRE